1 MRARWTKTK
10 TREGAATELSR
21 LEHEKARLERER
33 QMWLS
38 NQTRAQQ
45 RLQVVE
51 RRIAEMGAILTGS
64 AGEPARRRN
73 TPAAARQAT
82 VEKTGRR
89 EVTLEY

>member
-45 RLQVVE
+45 RLQMVE
-51 RRIAEMGAILTGS
+51 RRIAEMEAILTRS
-64 AGEPARRRN
+64 AGGPARRRN
-73 TPAAARQAT
+73 TRAAARQAT
-82 VEKTGRR
+82 LERKGRR

>member
-45 RLQVVE
+45 RLQMVE
-51 RRIAEMGAILTGS
+51 RRIAEMEAILTRS
-64 AGEPARRRN
+64 AGGPARRRN
-73 TPAAARQAT
+73 TRAAARQAT
-82 VEKTGRR
+82 LEKKGWR
-89 EVTLEY
+89 EVALEY